1 MPRIVV
7 LYDYSISYIKFR
19 KQRASSAFGRGSIE
33 LTLREVAAADLHPI
47 AILRSGEHD
56 YQGRDRFQWSYQRPH
71 SRYVEFE
78 DKTWLEWGSL
88 ETLIN
93 LVMGDAFA
101 DYSPFAHVSAR
112 RWSERIY
119 TTLQQEL
126 SGSPNA
132 REAYD
137 DEAFRLQTLHE
148 MAQRLIVVD
157 GQVFEQVLEPELRVS
172 VVGDGEVAITLKRF
186 VLDYVPGRDDF
197 SARFRSLRL
206 PFHCRKDRID
216 RLDELC
222 KRVEAAGYR
231 VRVDC
236 TVEVIDGSR
245 IRRYPALDALKA
257 GVGDLLSGLMPQL
270 REMDADQVA
279 AIIDLRDAYVA
290 AGGNLSTEVQ
300 QAIYHIAQRRH
311 VTGADLYRS
320 RWHAAETQEAYA
332 IAQTWARQ
340 FQLTLQ
346 SDASALEVS
355 AANEYPSRSLT
366 TGIVQQLR
374 SPERLFEMAG
384 VLGQPFEELK
394 QAIADGGSVHSV
406 RVPSPP
412 VSVTTSMEKLSDEID
427 VGCFVLNR
435 DSELVSRH
443 VAEDAASLAFLVDE
457 AIGLIAPSV
466 FEQPSVGMR

>member
-1 MPRIVV
+1 MPKIVV
-7 LYDYSISYIKFR
+7 PYDYSISYIKFR

-33 LTLREVAAADLHPI
+33 LTLREVAAADLHPV
-47 AILRSGEHD
+47 AILRSGEND
-56 YQGRDRFQWSYQRPH
+56 YQGRDRFQWPYQRPH

-88 ETLIN
+88 ETLID

-101 DYSPFAHVSAR
+101 DYSPFAHVSGR

-126 SGSPNA
+126 NRSPNA

-137 DEAFRLQTLHE
+137 GEAFRVQTLHE

-186 VLDYVPGRDDF
+186 LLDYVRGRDDF

-216 RLDELC
+216 RLDDLC
-222 KRVEAAGYR
+222 ERIEAAGYH

-236 TVEVIDGSR
+236 TVEVIDASR

-270 REMDADQVA
+270 GEMDADQVA

-300 QAIYHIAQRRH
+300 QAIHYLAHRRH
-311 VTGADLYRS
+311 VTRADLYRS
-320 RWHAAETQEAYA
+320 RWRDADTQEAYA
-332 IAQTWARQ
+332 TAQTWAQQ
-340 FQLTLQ
+340 FQLALQ
-346 SDASALEVS
+346 WDASALEVS
-355 AANEYPSRSLT
+355 AANEHPSIPLT
-366 TGIVQQLR
+366 EGSVQQLR
-374 SPERLFEMAG
+374 SPERLFELAG
-384 VLGQPFEELK
+384 ALGQPFAELK
-394 QAIADGGSVHSV
+394 QAVADGGSVHSV
-406 RVPSPP
+406 WVPGPP
-412 VSVTTSMEKLSDEID
+412 ISVTESTEKLSDEVAI
-427 VGCFVLNR
+427 GCFVLSPNC
-435 DSELVSRH
+435 ELVRRH
-443 VAEDAASLAFLVDE
+443 VAENAASLAFLVDE
-457 AIGLIAPSV
+457 AIGLLALAVS
-466 FEQPSVGMR
+466 EQPNGSMR